1 MRPFIHVNCA
11 MSADG
16 KIAGSDRKQVRISSP
31 EDKERV
37 KRLRKQYDSILVGV
51 GTVLADNPHLTI
63 KGADFDENP
72 IRIVIDPHGRTPQ
85 DADVVDDRAR
95 TVIVTLDSCEITW
108 PNVSII
114 RCESIVLS
122 DIMEHLAQC
131 GIESVLV
138 EGGGET
144 IASFFRERIVDRY
157 TVFVGSMLIGGRTS
171 PTPVDGDGWIAEGG
185 IQLEFK
191 GSEVLGDGVLLTYI
205 PRYE

>member
-122 DIMEHLAQC
+122 DVMEHLAQC

-171 PTPVDGDGWIAEGG
+171 PTPVDGNGWIADKG

>member
-95 TVIVTLDSCEITW
+95 TVMITLDSCDVTW

-122 DIMEHLAQC
+122 DVMEHLAQC

-171 PTPVDGDGWIAEGG
+171 PTPVDGDGWIADKG

>member
-63 KGADFDENP
+63 KGADFNENP

-95 TVIVTLDSCEITW
+95 TVIVTLDSCDITW

-171 PTPVDGDGWIAEGG
+171 PTPVDGDGWIAEDG

>member
-16 KIAGSDRKQVRISSP
+16 KIAGSERKQVRISSP

-95 TVIVTLDSCEITW
+95 TVIVTLDSCETTW

-122 DIMEHLAQC
+122 DVMEHLAQC

-171 PTPVDGDGWIAEGG
+171 PTPVDGNGWIAEGG

>member
-95 TVIVTLDSCEITW
+95 TVIVTLDSCDITW

-122 DIMEHLAQC
+122 DVMEHLAQC

-171 PTPVDGDGWIAEGG
+171 PTPVDGDGWIADGG

>member
-16 KIAGSDRKQVRISSP
+16 KIAGSDRKQVRISSA

-37 KRLRKQYDSILVGV
+37 KRLRRQYDAILVGV
-51 GTVLADNPHLTI
+51 GTVLADDPHLTV
-63 KGADFDENP
+63 KGCDFDENP
-72 IRIVIDPHGRTPQ
+72 IRIVIDPHGRTPL
-85 DADVVDDRAR
+85 DAAVVDDRAK
-95 TVIVTLDSCEITW
+95 TVIITLESCDKVW
-108 PNVSII
+108 PGVSII
-114 RCESIVLS
+114 RCDEIVLV

-144 IASFFRERIVDRY
+144 IASFFKEKLVDRY

-171 PTPVDGDGWIAEGG
+171 PTPVDGDGWVADDG
-185 IQLEFK
+185 ILLEFK
-191 GSEVLGDGVLLTYI
+191 GSEVLGDGVLLTYS
-205 PRYE
+205 PRYQ

>member
-95 TVIVTLDSCEITW
+95 TVIVTLDSCDVTW

-122 DIMEHLAQC
+122 DVMEHLAQC

-171 PTPVDGDGWIAEGG
+171 PTPVDGDGWIADKG

>member
-37 KRLRKQYDSILVGV
+37 KRLRRQYDSILVGV

-72 IRIVIDPHGRTPQ
+72 VRIVIDPHGKTPQ

-95 TVIVTLDSCEITW
+95 TVIVTLDSCDVTW
-108 PNVSII
+108 PGVSII

-122 DIMEHLAQC
+122 DVMEHLAQC

-171 PTPVDGDGWIAEGG
+171 PTPVDGNGWIADGG

-191 GSEVLGDGVLLTYI
+191 GSEVLGDGVLLTYT
-205 PRYE
+205 PRYD

>member
-16 KIAGSDRKQVRISSP
+16 KIAGSDRRQVRISSP

-171 PTPVDGDGWIAEGG
+171 PTPVDGDGWIADKG

>member
-37 KRLRKQYDSILVGV
+37 KRLRRQYDSILVGV

-72 IRIVIDPHGRTPQ
+72 VRIVIDPHGRTPQ

-95 TVIVTLDSCEITW
+95 TVIVTLDSCDVTW
-108 PNVSII
+108 PGVGII

-122 DIMEHLAQC
+122 DVMKHLAQC

-171 PTPVDGDGWIAEGG
+171 PTPVDGDGWIADGG
-185 IQLEFK
+185 IRLEFK
-191 GSEVLGDGVLLTYI
+191 GSEVLGDGVLLTYA
-205 PRYE
+205 PRYD

>member
-16 KIAGSDRKQVRISSP
+16 KIAGSDRKQVRISSA

-37 KRLRKQYDSILVGV
+37 KRLRRQYDAILVGV
-51 GTVLADNPHLTI
+51 GTVLADDPHLTV
-63 KGADFDENP
+63 KGFDFDENP
-72 IRIVIDPHGRTPQ
+72 IRIVIDPHGRTPL
-85 DADVVDDRAR
+85 DAAVVDDRAK
-95 TVIVTLDSCEITW
+95 TVIITLESCDKVW
-108 PNVSII
+108 PGVSII
-114 RCESIVLS
+114 RCDEIVLV

-144 IASFFRERIVDRY
+144 IASFFKEKLVDRY

-171 PTPVDGDGWIAEGG
+171 PTPVDGDGWVADDG

-191 GSEVLGDGVLLTYI
+191 GSEVLGDGVLLTYS
-205 PRYE
+205 PRYQ

>member
-16 KIAGSDRKQVRISSP
+16 KIAGSDRRQVRISSP

-122 DIMEHLAQC
+122 DVMEHLAQC

-171 PTPVDGDGWIAEGG
+171 PTPVDGNGWIAEGG

>member
-63 KGADFDENP
+63 KGADFDDNP

-95 TVIVTLDSCEITW
+95 TVIVTLDSCDITW

-171 PTPVDGDGWIAEGG
+171 PTPVDGDGWIAEDG

>member
-95 TVIVTLDSCEITW
+95 TVIVTLDSCDVTW

-114 RCESIVLS
+114 RCDSIVLS

-171 PTPVDGDGWIAEGG
+171 PTPVDGDGWIADKG

>member
-95 TVIVTLDSCEITW
+95 TVIITLDSCDITW

-171 PTPVDGDGWIAEGG
+171 PTPVDGDGWIADKG